1 MCVRYSYDYEGVDS
15 AIGDQVMAGLETF
28 AADQSLVGKEFTEGN
43 KTFTVA
49 KNDNFE
55 YVDPIDGSVSKKQVL
70 AGVLFI

>member
-1 MCVRYSYDYEGVDS
+1 MT
-15 AIGDQVMAGLETF
+15 GLETF
-28 AADQSLVGKEFTEGN
+28 VADQSLVGKEFTEGS
-43 KTFTVA
+43 KTFKVA